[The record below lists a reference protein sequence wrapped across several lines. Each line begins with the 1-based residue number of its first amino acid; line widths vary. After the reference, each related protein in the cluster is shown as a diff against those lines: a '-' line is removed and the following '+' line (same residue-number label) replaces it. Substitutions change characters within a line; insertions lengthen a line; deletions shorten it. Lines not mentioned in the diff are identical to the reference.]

1 MPMHSPVF
9 KQLRQRLGMTQ
20 AELGE
25 ALGMTQMNV
34 SLYERGQSLRPE
46 VAKQLIDL
54 AAARGV
60 QIDFNVIYGAAV
72 WTEAGQPNAA

>member
-1 MPMHSPVF
+1 MHSPVF

-25 ALGMTQMNV
+25 ALGMSQMNV

-54 AAARGV
+54 AASRGV
-60 QIDFNVIYGAAV
+60 QIDFNVIYGATA
-72 WTEAGQPNAA
+72 WNEAGSTHAA